1 MTTPDI
7 RSADL
12 VARPARITP
21 SRECLL
27 QTKRLTSQKIGRGE
41 AVRSP
46 LLTLISIIVSGGYY
60 RVNRRRLGAGEWN
73 SVKEPCMPRVI
84 SRLLAAGIAAAI
96 VGLAG
101 AAAAQTFPSRPI
113 RLIVTFPPGG
123 STDTMAR
130 TLQPS
135 LERSLG
141 QPIVIENRPGAGG
154 AIGVE
159 AVVKAAP
166 DGYVIG
172 IAGLGALA
180 VDVIL
185 NDKLPYDPF
194 KDIAPISGLI
204 QSPFILA
211 APLSFPGNSIADVI
225 AIAKAKPATL
235 TIGHGGNGTAMQLTA
250 QLFNQMTGL
259 DIPLVPYRG
268 TGPVTTDVLAGHI
281 PLGITDPPSAIAQI
295 EGKRIKALAISSRAR
310 FPALPD
316 IPTFAESGLP
326 GYESIGWF
334 GFVAPA
340 GTPPAIIARLNA
352 AIVTALADPGV
363 LERIRLL
370 GAVPMPGTPEEFG
383 RFIRAEYEKWAKV
396 VAESGAKTK

>member
-1 MTTPDI
+1 
-7 RSADL
+7 
-12 VARPARITP
+12 
-21 SRECLL
+21 
-27 QTKRLTSQKIGRGE
+27 
-41 AVRSP
+41 
-46 LLTLISIIVSGGYY
+46 
-60 RVNRRRLGAGEWN
+60 
-73 SVKEPCMPRVI
+73 MPRVI
-84 SRLLAAGIAAAI
+84 SRLIAAGIAVA
-96 VGLAG
+96 VTGLAG
-101 AAAAQTFPSRPI
+101 MAAAQTFPSRPI

-159 AVVKAAP
+159 AVVKATP

-194 KDIAPISGLI
+194 KDIVPISGLI

-225 AIAKAKPATL
+225 ALAKAKPATL
-235 TIGHGGNGTAMQLTA
+235 SIGHGGNGTAMQLTA

-295 EGKRIKALAISSRAR
+295 EAKRIKALAISSRAR

-340 GTPPAIIARLNA
+340 GTPPEIIARLNA
-352 AIVTALADPGV
+352 AIVAALADPGV

-370 GAVPMPGTPEEFG
+370 GAVPMPGTPEEFR

-396 VAESGAKTK
+396 VRESGAKGR